1 MNDLVP
7 AALLWVLTLSRV
19 PLLGT
24 AATRDPFL
32 GSVLAAS
39 ALTLYVPLIYVSV
52 DKVIGGSNLVG
63 LLLSLMMV
71 TSLWRIQAS
80 LSRACGLQ
88 GNTRTPWDVFWLAT
102 VVIMV
107 SSFPS
112 WDAPVSTRDLVSRY
126 GTQPGLLV
134 FQATACVFIFAVCVR
149 GILVVKRNLATMGSS
164 FRVAFGLVAAGFAL
178 AAPLVFLRVGANFS
192 TEPLKWHL
200 ESIYELGQQIV
211 VMLVSVGLSLPR
223 LRTMWNNAAVSLQA
237 RLHLARL
244 REPWQRLSRIHPEL
258 IVDGSSY
265 SMLEPFRSGAVG
277 RLNRRLAEIK
287 DISALAHGESEVE
300 DLIRSAESVFPP
312 LYRRG

>member
-1 MNDLVP
+1 VNDLVP
-7 AALLWVLTLSRV
+7 AALLWALTLSRA

-39 ALTLYVPLIYVSV
+39 ALTLYVPLVYVSV
-52 DKVIGGSNLVG
+52 DRAIGGGNLVG

-80 LSRACGLQ
+80 LSRACGH
-88 GNTRTPWDVFWLAT
+88 GRRSRTPWNVFWLAT
-102 VVIMV
+102 VAIMGG
-107 SSFPS
+107 SFPS

-126 GTQPGLLV
+126 GAQPGLLV
-134 FQATACVFIFAVCVR
+134 FQATACVFIFAVCVQ
-149 GILVVKRNLATMGSS
+149 GIMVVKRNLATMGSS
-164 FRVAFGLVAAGFAL
+164 FRVAFGLVAIGFAL
-178 AAPLVFLRVGANFS
+178 AAPLLLLRVGANFANG
-192 TEPLKWHL
+192 PVKAHL
-200 ESIYELGQQIV
+200 ESTYELGQQIV
-211 VMLVSVGLSLPR
+211 VMFVSLGLSLPR
-223 LRTMWNNAAVSLQA
+223 LRTMWNNAVVSLRA

-244 REPWQRLSRIHPEL
+244 REPWQRLSRMHPEL
-258 IVDGSSY
+258 IVDASSY
-265 SMLEPFRSGAVG
+265 SLLEPFRSGAVG

-287 DISALAHGESEVE
+287 DISALTHDEPGVE